1 MELIEVK
8 KKCACCGNTVDTF
21 DIKSYY
27 VSDSYLDGKCNDYS
41 LITELKECPI
51 CHYVNTDMEK
61 LISPDSAQI
70 VNSSEYAKLFQNM
83 GEQDADSEQFD
94 TLKKVN
100 LCKAYYLLSTDSYD
114 KINSLLQ
121 LCWIYENA
129 GNISIAKEY
138 RKVAISAFEDYFN
151 EIIDI
156 DIKDGL
162 VYIDSLRQ
170 MGMFED
176 ANETI
181 EVMKP
186 AFDGEVFTSP
196 SEYIIYVFE
205 KQLIDSQ
212 DDKAYKM
219 SEVKLC

>member
-1 MELIEVK
+1 MNIIDVK
-8 KKCACCGNTVDTF
+8 KKCACCGNTIDTF
-21 DIKSYY
+21 DIMSYY
-27 VSDSYLDGKCNDYS
+27 VSDSYLDGKCNSHS

-51 CHYVNTDMEK
+51 CHYVNTDIEK
-61 LISPDSAQI
+61 LISPDSTQI
-70 VNSSEYAKLFQNM
+70 VNSSEYVKLFQN
-83 GEQDADSEQFD
+83 EQDVDSEQFD

-100 LCKAYYLLSTDSYD
+100 LCKAYYMLSTDAYD
-114 KINSLLQ
+114 KINALLQ
-121 LCWIYENA
+121 ICWIYENA

-138 RKVAISAFEDYFN
+138 RKKAISAFEDYFN
-151 EIIDI
+151 EIINI
-156 DIKDGL
+156 EIKDGL
-162 VYIDSLRQ
+162 VYIDCLRQ

-186 AFDGEVFTSP
+186 AFDDGEVFTSP

-205 KQLIDSQ
+205 KRLIDSQ
-212 DDKAYKM
+212 DDKAYKI